1 LFVKKMVCSRCQTE
15 YNPLSNPILCRNNDN
30 GRLDIVYDYDRVAE
44 SFSKSS
50 IEKRVPRGVW
60 RYWELIPVDQRY
72 ASPLCEGNTPLLHA
86 QRLGGE
92 LGVRRLFLKDETRN
106 PTASFKDRAMA
117 VGAAKAV
124 EMDRKDVVIAS
135 SGNAA
140 SSLAAYSASLGLRC
154 TAFVPEDV
162 AMGKASQLLL
172 YGARVLRVKQVEE
185 GRDPTVDLMM
195 QTVKELGWYPCPS
208 FGPFNPYQVEGP
220 KTIVYEMVEQMGWS
234 VPDFVFI
241 PTGSGCL
248 ATGIWKALKELRL
261 LGLIENYP
269 KMVPVQPSGNMSL
282 VRAILQGKSFEEVE
296 PEKWPKSIASGLLD
310 PYPWDGDAAIE
321 GVRTTGGTAVAV
333 EEEEIRDAVKKLA
346 RLEGVFAEPSGAV
359 GVAAVQK
366 LLEQGVLDASDTVV
380 VLVTASG
387 LKEPEKIASTAELPL
402 IQPALSELMRY
413 LS

>member
-1 LFVKKMVCSRCQTE
+1 MFVEKMVCSRCRTE

-72 ASPLCEGNTPLLHA
+72 ASPLGEGNTPLLHA

-124 EMDRKDVVIAS
+124 EMGRKDVVIAS

-162 AMGKASQLLL
+162 AIGKASQLLL

-220 KTIVYEMVEQMGWS
+220 KTIIYEMVEQMGWS

>member
-1 LFVKKMVCSRCQTE
+1 MFVKKMVCSRCRTE

-124 EMDRKDVVIAS
+124 EMGRKDVVIAS

-162 AMGKASQLLL
+162 AIGKASQLLL

>member
-1 LFVKKMVCSRCQTE
+1 
-15 YNPLSNPILCRNNDN
+15 
-30 GRLDIVYDYDRVAE
+30 
-44 SFSKSS
+44 
-50 IEKRVPRGVW
+50 
-60 RYWELIPVDQRY
+60 
-72 ASPLCEGNTPLLHA
+72 
-86 QRLGGE
+86 
-92 LGVRRLFLKDETRN
+92 
-106 PTASFKDRAMA
+106 
-117 VGAAKAV
+117 
-124 EMDRKDVVIAS
+124 MDRKDVVIAS

-220 KTIVYEMVEQMGWS
+220 KTIIYEMVEQMGWS

-269 KMVPVQPSGNMSL
+269 KMVPVQPSGNMPL

>member
-1 LFVKKMVCSRCQTE
+1 
-15 YNPLSNPILCRNNDN
+15 LSNPILCRNNDN

>member
-1 LFVKKMVCSRCQTE
+1 MVCSRCQTE

>member
-1 LFVKKMVCSRCQTE
+1 MVCSRCGTE

-124 EMDRKDVVIAS
+124 EMGRKDVVIAS

-162 AMGKASQLLL
+162 AIGKASQLLL

-220 KTIVYEMVEQMGWS
+220 KTIIYEMVEQMGWS

-366 LLEQGVLDASDTVV
+366 LIEQGVLDASDTVV

-402 IQPALSELMRY
+402 IQPSLSELMRY

>member
-1 LFVKKMVCSRCQTE
+1 MVCSRCRTE

-72 ASPLCEGNTPLLHA
+72 ASPLGEGNTPLLHA

-124 EMDRKDVVIAS
+124 EMGRKDVVIAS

-162 AMGKASQLLL
+162 AIGKASQLLL

-220 KTIVYEMVEQMGWS
+220 KTIIYEMVEQMGWS

-269 KMVPVQPSGNMSL
+269 KMVPVQPSGNMPL

>member
-1 LFVKKMVCSRCQTE
+1 MFVKKMVCSRCQTE

>member
-1 LFVKKMVCSRCQTE
+1 MFVEKMVCSRCRTE

-72 ASPLCEGNTPLLHA
+72 ASPLGEGNTPLLHA

-124 EMDRKDVVIAS
+124 EMGRKDVVIAS

-162 AMGKASQLLL
+162 AIGKASQLLL

-220 KTIVYEMVEQMGWS
+220 KTIIYEMVEQMGWS

-248 ATGIWKALKELRL
+248 ATGIWKALKEL
-261 LGLIENYP
+261 
-269 KMVPVQPSGNMSL
+269 
-282 VRAILQGKSFEEVE
+282 
-296 PEKWPKSIASGLLD
+296 
-310 PYPWDGDAAIE
+310 
-321 GVRTTGGTAVAV
+321 
-333 EEEEIRDAVKKLA
+333 
-346 RLEGVFAEPSGAV
+346 
-359 GVAAVQK
+359 
-366 LLEQGVLDASDTVV
+366 
-380 VLVTASG
+380 
-387 LKEPEKIASTAELPL
+387 
-402 IQPALSELMRY
+402 
-413 LS
+413 

>member
-1 LFVKKMVCSRCQTE
+1 MFVEKMVCSRCGTE
-15 YNPLSNPILCRNNDN
+15 YSPSINPILCRNNDN
-30 GRLDIVYDYDRVAE
+30 GRLDIFYDLDRVAG
-44 SFSKSS
+44 SFTKSS
-50 IEKRVPRGVW
+50 IEKRPPNGVW
-60 RYWELIPVDQRY
+60 RYWELMPVDQRY
-72 ASPLCEGNTPLLHA
+72 ASPLKEGNTPLLHA
-86 QRLGGE
+86 QRLGEE
-92 LGVRRLFLKDETRN
+92 LGVKKLFLKDETRN

-124 EMDRKDVVIAS
+124 EMGRRDVVIAS

-162 AMGKASQLLL
+162 AIGKASQLLL

-195 QTVKELGWYPCPS
+195 QTVRELGWYPCPS
-208 FGPFNPYQVEGP
+208 FGAFNPYQVEGP
-220 KTIVYEMVEQMGWS
+220 KTIVYEMVEQMGWN

-248 ATGIWKALKELRL
+248 ATGIWKALKEMHQ
-261 LGLIENYP
+261 LGLIESYP
-269 KMVPVQPSGNMSL
+269 KMVPVQPTGNMPL
-282 VRAILQGKSFEEVE
+282 VRAILQGKKFEEIE

-310 PYPWDGDAAIE
+310 PYPWDGDAAMA
-321 GVRTTGGTAVAV
+321 GVRTTGGTAAAV
-333 EEEEIRDAVKKLA
+333 EEDEIREAVKRLA

-366 LLEQGVLDASDTVV
+366 LLDQGVVEASDTVV

-387 LKEPEKIASTAELPL
+387 LKEPEKVASTAELPL
-402 IQPALSELMRY
+402 IRPSLSELKKY